1 MSRVFICFHKKLQPT
16 YSQEIIRGSNFK
28 ALPHVEVKMS
38 IRYHLHLFAKYY
50 TYKIFFFDIVKSD

>member
-1 MSRVFICFHKKLQPT
+1 MSRAFICFHKKLQPT

-28 ALPHVEVKMS
+28 ALPHVEAKVS

-50 TYKIFFFDIVKSD
+50 IIKYPSFI